1 MPLLDLGHLQIHYR
15 IAGSGPPLVL
25 IPGWTLNLHLWD
37 PMAPFLEPHYRV
49 IRYDPRGTGRSSS
62 NPALEYSRLADAEDL
77 AALLH
82 HLGLAKAHLV
92 GHSKGAR
99 IALAFAVK
107 WPERALS
114 LAAIGSAEPHPE
126 GTEASFRPIAA
137 QWVAK
142 AAKTAREEG
151 PEAAVRNLGRA
162 RLFGKL
168 RSSPEGLRHLRLA
181 MEGYA
186 AADLLSETAKRS
198 CDTEANTSRLSM
210 PILLLAG
217 DEDPFLEECRYA
229 HERLPSSR
237 LVVLPRCGHMAPV
250 ERPRAVADALQAFL
264 SEEVLSTSGDPPR

>member
-1 MPLLDLGHLQIHYR
+1 MPHLDLGSLQIHYQ

-37 PMAPFLEPHYRV
+37 EMAPLLEQHYRV
-49 IRYDPRGTGRSSS
+49 IRYDPRGAGRSSS
-62 NPALEYSRLADAEDL
+62 NPDLEYSRLADAEDL
-77 AALLH
+77 GALLH
-82 HLGLAKAHLV
+82 RLGIAKAHLV

-99 IALAFAVK
+99 IALTFAMTC
-107 WPERALS
+107 PERALS
-114 LAAIGSAEPHPE
+114 VAAIGFAEPHPE
-126 GTEASFRPIAA
+126 GSGASFRPIAA
-137 QWVAK
+137 QWVAN

-181 MEGYA
+181 MEGYT
-186 AADLLSETAKRS
+186 AADQLSEAPKRS
-198 CDTEANTSRLSM
+198 CDTEAGASRLAM
-210 PILLLAG
+210 PILFLAG
-217 DEDPFLEECRYA
+217 EEDPFLEECRYA
-229 HERLPSSR
+229 HERLPSSH

-264 SEEVLSTSGDPPR
+264 SEEGLSTSGDAPR